1 MCEWERELGRPQRGR
16 DTRLEEEQEEDCE
29 ENAMTQITSVATA
42 AQATNGRNISTN
54 NQYS

>member
-29 ENAMTQITSVATA
+29 ENAMTQITSVAVA
-42 AQATNGRNISTN
+42 AHTTMVTNSSTN
-54 NQYS
+54 RQYS